1 MEQLQAIAT
10 PLIFLVLISA
20 MLYFLMIKP
29 QRRRQKEHE
38 QLMEQIRRGEK
49 VVAAGGIYGQ
59 IESVSEDTVVLKLES
74 GATMRVAKDS
84 VIAKQIK

>member
-38 QLMEQIRRGEK
+38 QLMEQISRGEK

>member
-1 MEQLQAIAT
+1 MEQLQTIAM

-29 QRRRQKEHE
+29 QRKRQKEHE
-38 QLMEQIRRGEK
+38 ELMEKIRRGEK
-49 VVAAGGIYGQ
+49 VVVAGGIYGQ
-59 IESVSEDTVVLKLES
+59 IESISEDTVVLKLES

-84 VIAKQIK
+84 VIGKQIK